1 MRHAIIHGLA
11 QAAVVVAALSAV
23 QAAGAQTLIPVRG
36 AAVVESFAPA
46 AGIPGAV
53 PNYAAYG
60 LNPVQISNG
69 VPMGGVAGP
78 LADASRDVLPFS
90 GATTMTTIMTPS
102 ASAQPVASTVV
113 SRGSTPERVILSK
126 SSMSRMTAASPVTIA
141 RNGAQNGAQSGT
153 GPDPASYTEG
163 AKTFLGEGAGSI
175 TIPASETILI
185 GPTEVVRPSSPRV
198 ADAAVQ
204 SGQPHCRGFALT
216 SEGALIA
223 TGGSGYQAMILGA
236 DCDTLIQ
243 AALEAGHGVIF
254 SASVLFSGS
263 SDAISAQAER
273 ALEMTAIA
281 INASTGRYDIVGY
294 ASQDGSDYVNKQL
307 ALKRAKA
314 AAYFLTQQGVKR
326 AKLDTSGR
334 GGTRMF
340 GSEPAVNRRVVIRRK
355 SS

>member
-11 QAAVVVAALSAV
+11 QAAVVVAAFSAV

-36 AAVVESFAPA
+36 ASVVESFAPA

-60 LNPVQISNG
+60 LNPVQVSNG
-69 VPMGGVAGP
+69 MPVGGVAGP

-90 GATTMTTIMTPS
+90 GATTMTTIMTQS

-113 SRGSTPERVILSK
+113 SRSSTPERVILSK
-126 SSMSRMTAASPVTIA
+126 SSMSRMTATSPVTIA
-141 RNGAQNGAQSGT
+141 PSGAQSGT
-153 GPDPASYTEG
+153 GADPASYTEG

-236 DCDTLIQ
+236 DCNTLIQ

-326 AKLDTSGR
+326 TKLDTSGR

>member
-1 MRHAIIHGLA
+1 MRHAIVHGLA
-11 QAAVVVAALSAV
+11 QAAVVIAAFSAV

-36 AAVVESFAPA
+36 PSVVESFAPA
-46 AGIPGAV
+46 TGIPGAV

-60 LNPVQISNG
+60 LNPVQVSNG
-69 VPMGGVAGP
+69 IPMGGVAGP
-78 LADASRDVLPFS
+78 LADASRDALPF
-90 GATTMTTIMTPS
+90 ATT
-102 ASAQPVASTVV
+102 VA
-113 SRGSTPERVILSK
+113 SRGSSSAPERVILSK
-126 SSMSRMTAASPVTIA
+126 SSLTRMTATPPATIA
-141 RNGAQNGAQSGT
+141 HSGDKSGAQA
-153 GPDPASYTEG
+153 DPASYTEG
-163 AKTFLGEGAGSI
+163 AKTFLDESAGSI

-185 GPTEVVRPSSPRV
+185 GPTEVVRPGSPRV
-198 ADAAVQ
+198 AEAAVQ

-216 SEGALIA
+216 SSGALIA
-223 TGGSGYQAMILGA
+223 TGGSGYDAMILGA
-236 DCDTLIQ
+236 DCDTLIR

-263 SDAISAQAER
+263 SDAISAQAGR

-314 AAYFLTQQGVKR
+314 AAYFLTQQGVQR

-340 GSEPAVNRRVVIRRK
+340 GLEPAVNRRVVIRRK
-355 SS
+355 AS

>member
-36 AAVVESFAPA
+36 ASVVESFAPT

-60 LNPVQISNG
+60 LNPVQVSNG

-78 LADASRDVLPFS
+78 LADASRDVLLFS
-90 GATTMTTIMTPS
+90 SATTMTTIMTPS

-126 SSMSRMTAASPVTIA
+126 SSMSRMTATSPVTIA
-141 RNGAQNGAQSGT
+141 PSGAPSGT
-153 GPDPASYTEG
+153 GADPASYTEG

>member
-1 MRHAIIHGLA
+1 MRHTIIHGLA
-11 QAAVVVAALSAV
+11 QAAVVVAALSAF

-36 AAVVESFAPA
+36 ASGFESFAPA

-60 LNPVQISNG
+60 LNPVQVSNG

-78 LADASRDVLPFS
+78 LADTSRDVLPFT
-90 GATTMTTIMTPS
+90 GATTMTTIMTS
-102 ASAQPVASTVV
+102 SVSAQPVASTVV
-113 SRGSTPERVILSK
+113 SRSSTPERVILSK
-126 SSMSRMTAASPVTIA
+126 SSMSRMTAVSPVSIA
-141 RNGAQNGAQSGT
+141 RNSTKSGA

-198 ADAAVQ
+198 AEAAVL
-204 SGQPHCRGFALT
+204 SGQPHCQGFALT
-216 SEGALIA
+216 SDGALIA
-223 TGGSGYQAMILGA
+223 MGGTGYEAMIVGA
-236 DCDTLIQ
+236 DCDTLIR

-263 SDAISAQAER
+263 SDTISAQAER

-281 INASTGRYDIVGY
+281 INASTGRYDVVGY
-294 ASQDGSDYVNKQL
+294 ASQDGTDYVNKQI

-314 AAYFLTQQGVKR
+314 AAYFLTQSGVRR
-326 AKLDTSGR
+326 AKLDTAGR

-340 GSEPAVNRRVVIRRK
+340 GPEPAVNRRVVIRRK

>member
-11 QAAVVVAALSAV
+11 QAAVVIAAFSAV

-36 AAVVESFAPA
+36 PSVVESFAPA
-46 AGIPGAV
+46 TGIPGAV

-60 LNPVQISNG
+60 LNPVQVSNG
-69 VPMGGVAGP
+69 IPMGGVAGP
-78 LADASRDVLPFS
+78 LADASRDALPF
-90 GATTMTTIMTPS
+90 ATT
-102 ASAQPVASTVV
+102 VA
-113 SRGSTPERVILSK
+113 SRGSSSAPERVILSK
-126 SSMSRMTAASPVTIA
+126 SSLTRMTATPPATSA
-141 RNGAQNGAQSGT
+141 HSGDKSGAQA
-153 GPDPASYTEG
+153 DPASYTEG
-163 AKTFLGEGAGSI
+163 AKTFLDESAGSI

-185 GPTEVVRPSSPRV
+185 GPTEVVRPGSPRV
-198 ADAAVQ
+198 AEAAVQ

-216 SEGALIA
+216 SSGALIA
-223 TGGSGYQAMILGA
+223 TGGSGYDAMILGA
-236 DCDTLIQ
+236 DCDTLIR

-263 SDAISAQAER
+263 SDAISAQAGR

-314 AAYFLTQQGVKR
+314 AAYFLTQQGVQR

-340 GSEPAVNRRVVIRRK
+340 GLEPAVNRRVVIRRK
-355 SS
+355 AS

>member
-1 MRHAIIHGLA
+1 MRHAIINGLA

-36 AAVVESFAPA
+36 ASVVESFAPA

-60 LNPVQISNG
+60 LNPVQVSNG
-69 VPMGGVAGP
+69 MPVGGVAGP

-113 SRGSTPERVILSK
+113 SRSSTPERVILSK
-126 SSMSRMTAASPVTIA
+126 SSMSRMTATSPVTIA
-141 RNGAQNGAQSGT
+141 PSGAQSGT
-153 GPDPASYTEG
+153 GADPASYTEG

>member
-1 MRHAIIHGLA
+1 MKHAIIHGLA

-23 QAAGAQTLIPVRG
+23 HAAGAQTLIPVRG
-36 AAVVESFAPA
+36 TSVVESFAPA

-90 GATTMTTIMTPS
+90 GATTTILTPIMS
-102 ASAQPVASTVV
+102 PSGSAQPVASSVV

-126 SSMSRMTAASPVTIA
+126 SSMARMTAVSPATIA
-141 RNGAQNGAQSGT
+141 QNRAQTGT

-163 AKTFLGEGAGSI
+163 AKTFLGDGAGSI

-216 SEGALIA
+216 SQGALIA
-223 TGGSGYQAMILGA
+223 TGGSGYDAMILGA
-236 DCDTLIQ
+236 DCDTLIR

-294 ASQDGSDYVNKQL
+294 ASHDGSDYVNKQL

-326 AKLDTSGR
+326 AKLGTSGR

>member
-11 QAAVVVAALSAV
+11 QAAVVVAALSAF
-23 QAAGAQTLIPVRG
+23 QAAGAQMLIPVRG
-36 AAVVESFAPA
+36 ASGFESFAPA

-60 LNPVQISNG
+60 LNPVQVNNG

-90 GATTMTTIMTPS
+90 GATTMTTIITPS
-102 ASAQPVASTVV
+102 ANAQPVASTVV
-113 SRGSTPERVILSK
+113 SRSSTPERVILSK
-126 SSMSRMTAASPVTIA
+126 SSMSPTTAVSSMNI
-141 RNGAQNGAQSGT
+141 AQSGT

-198 ADAAVQ
+198 AEAAVL
-204 SGQPHCRGFALT
+204 SGQPHCQGFALT
-216 SEGALIA
+216 SDGALIA
-223 TGGSGYQAMILGA
+223 TGGTGYQAMIIGA
-236 DCDTLIQ
+236 DCETLIR

-263 SDAISAQAER
+263 SDTISAQAER

-281 INASTGRYDIVGY
+281 INASTGRYDVVGY
-294 ASQDGSDYVNKQL
+294 ASLDGTDYVNKQI

-314 AAYFLTQQGVKR
+314 AAYFLTQSGVRR
-326 AKLDTSGR
+326 AKLDTAGR

-340 GSEPAVNRRVVIRRK
+340 GPEPAVNRRVVIRRK

>member
-11 QAAVVVAALSAV
+11 QAAVVIAAFSAV

-36 AAVVESFAPA
+36 PSVVESFAPA
-46 AGIPGAV
+46 TGIPGAV

-60 LNPVQISNG
+60 LNPVQVSNG
-69 VPMGGVAGP
+69 IPMGGVAGP
-78 LADASRDVLPFS
+78 LADASRDALPF
-90 GATTMTTIMTPS
+90 ATT
-102 ASAQPVASTVV
+102 VASR
-113 SRGSTPERVILSK
+113 SSSSAPERVILSK
-126 SSMSRMTAASPVTIA
+126 SSLTRMTATPPATIA
-141 RNGAQNGAQSGT
+141 HSGDKSGAQA
-153 GPDPASYTEG
+153 DPASYTEG
-163 AKTFLGEGAGSI
+163 AKTFLDESSGSI

-185 GPTEVVRPSSPRV
+185 GPTEVVRPGSPRV
-198 ADAAVQ
+198 AEAAVQ

-216 SEGALIA
+216 SSGALIA
-223 TGGSGYQAMILGA
+223 TGGSGYDAMILGA
-236 DCDTLIQ
+236 DCDTLIR

-263 SDAISAQAER
+263 SDAISAQAGR

-314 AAYFLTQQGVKR
+314 AAYFLTQQGVQR

-340 GSEPAVNRRVVIRRK
+340 GLEPAVNRRVVIRRK
-355 SS
+355 AS

>member
-11 QAAVVVAALSAV
+11 QAAFVIAAFSAV

-36 AAVVESFAPA
+36 ASVVESFAPA
-46 AGIPGAV
+46 TGIPGAV
-53 PNYAAYG
+53 PNYASYG
-60 LNPVQISNG
+60 LNPVQVSNG
-69 VPMGGVAGP
+69 IPMGGVAGP
-78 LADASRDVLPFS
+78 LADASRDAMPF
-90 GATTMTTIMTPS
+90 
-102 ASAQPVASTVV
+102 ASTVV
-113 SRGSTPERVILSK
+113 SLSSAPERVILTK
-126 SSMSRMTAASPVTIA
+126 SSLTRRTATPPATIA
-141 RNGAQNGAQSGT
+141 HSGDKSGAQA
-153 GPDPASYTEG
+153 DPASYTEG
-163 AKTFLGEGAGSI
+163 AKTFLDGSAGSI

-185 GPTEVVRPSSPRV
+185 GPTEVVRPGSPRV
-198 ADAAVQ
+198 AEAAVQ
-204 SGQPHCRGFALT
+204 SGQPHCQGFALT
-216 SEGALIA
+216 SSGALIA
-223 TGGSGYQAMILGA
+223 TGGSGYEGMILGA
-236 DCDTLIQ
+236 DCDTLIR

-263 SDAISAQAER
+263 SDVISAQAGR

-314 AAYFLTQQGVKR
+314 AAYFLTQQGVQR

-340 GSEPAVNRRVVIRRK
+340 GLEPAVNRRVVIRRK
-355 SS
+355 AS

>member
-36 AAVVESFAPA
+36 ASVVESFAPA

-60 LNPVQISNG
+60 LNPVQVSNG
-69 VPMGGVAGP
+69 MPVGGVAGP

-113 SRGSTPERVILSK
+113 SRSSTPERVILSK
-126 SSMSRMTAASPVTIA
+126 SSMSRMTATSPVTIA
-141 RNGAQNGAQSGT
+141 PSGAQSGT
-153 GPDPASYTEG
+153 GADPASYTEG

>member
-36 AAVVESFAPA
+36 ASVVESFAPA

-60 LNPVQISNG
+60 LNPVQVSNG
-69 VPMGGVAGP
+69 MPVGGVAGP

-113 SRGSTPERVILSK
+113 GRGSTRERVILSK
-126 SSMSRMTAASPVTIA
+126 SSMSRMTATSPVTIA
-141 RNGAQNGAQSGT
+141 PSGAQSGT
-153 GPDPASYTEG
+153 GADPASYTEG
-163 AKTFLGEGAGSI
+163 AKTFLGEGTGSI

>member
-11 QAAVVVAALSAV
+11 QAAVVIAAFSAV

-36 AAVVESFAPA
+36 PSVVESFAPA
-46 AGIPGAV
+46 TGIPGAV

-60 LNPVQISNG
+60 LNPVQVSNG
-69 VPMGGVAGP
+69 IPMGGVAGP
-78 LADASRDVLPFS
+78 LADASRDALPF
-90 GATTMTTIMTPS
+90 ATT
-102 ASAQPVASTVV
+102 VA
-113 SRGSTPERVILSK
+113 SRGSSSAPERVILSK
-126 SSMSRMTAASPVTIA
+126 SSLTRMTATPPATIA
-141 RNGAQNGAQSGT
+141 HSGDKSGAQA
-153 GPDPASYTEG
+153 DPASYTEG
-163 AKTFLGEGAGSI
+163 AKTFLDESAGSI

-185 GPTEVVRPSSPRV
+185 GPTEVVRPGSPRV
-198 ADAAVQ
+198 AEAAVQ

-216 SEGALIA
+216 SSGALIA
-223 TGGSGYQAMILGA
+223 TGGSGYDAMILGA
-236 DCDTLIQ
+236 DCDTLIR

-263 SDAISAQAER
+263 SDAISAQAGR

-314 AAYFLTQQGVKR
+314 AAYFLTQQGVQR

-340 GSEPAVNRRVVIRRK
+340 GLEPAVNRRVVIRRK
-355 SS
+355 AS

>member
-11 QAAVVVAALSAV
+11 QAAVVIAAFSAV

-36 AAVVESFAPA
+36 PSVVESFAPA
-46 AGIPGAV
+46 TGIPGAV
-53 PNYAAYG
+53 PNYASSG
-60 LNPVQISNG
+60 LNPVQVSNG
-69 VPMGGVAGP
+69 IPMGGVAGP
-78 LADASRDVLPFS
+78 LADASRDALPF
-90 GATTMTTIMTPS
+90 ATM
-102 ASAQPVASTVV
+102 VV
-113 SRGSTPERVILSK
+113 SRSSAPERVILSK
-126 SSMSRMTAASPVTIA
+126 SSLTRMTATPPATIA
-141 RNGAQNGAQSGT
+141 HSGDKSGAQA
-153 GPDPASYTEG
+153 DPASYTEG
-163 AKTFLGEGAGSI
+163 AKTFLDGSAGSI

-185 GPTEVVRPSSPRV
+185 GPTEVVRPGSPRV
-198 ADAAVQ
+198 AEAAVQ
-204 SGQPHCRGFALT
+204 SGQPHCQGFALT
-216 SEGALIA
+216 SSGALIA
-223 TGGSGYQAMILGA
+223 TGGSGYEGMILGA
-236 DCDTLIQ
+236 DCDTLIR

-263 SDAISAQAER
+263 SDVISAQAGL

-314 AAYFLTQQGVKR
+314 AAYFLTQQGVQR

-340 GSEPAVNRRVVIRRK
+340 GLEPAVNRRVVIRRK
-355 SS
+355 AS

>member
-11 QAAVVVAALSAV
+11 QAAVVIAAFSAV

-36 AAVVESFAPA
+36 PSVVESFAPA
-46 AGIPGAV
+46 TGIPGAV

-60 LNPVQISNG
+60 LNPVQVSNG
-69 VPMGGVAGP
+69 IPMGGVAGP
-78 LADASRDVLPFS
+78 LADASRDALPF
-90 GATTMTTIMTPS
+90 ATT
-102 ASAQPVASTVV
+102 VASR
-113 SRGSTPERVILSK
+113 SSSSAPERVILSK
-126 SSMSRMTAASPVTIA
+126 SSLTRMTATPPATIA
-141 RNGAQNGAQSGT
+141 HSGDKSGAQA
-153 GPDPASYTEG
+153 DPASYTEG
-163 AKTFLGEGAGSI
+163 AKTFLDESAGSI

-185 GPTEVVRPSSPRV
+185 GPTEVVRPGSPRV
-198 ADAAVQ
+198 AEAAVQ

-216 SEGALIA
+216 SSGALIA
-223 TGGSGYQAMILGA
+223 TGGSGYDAMILGA
-236 DCDTLIQ
+236 DCDTLIR

-263 SDAISAQAER
+263 SDAISAQAGR

-307 ALKRAKA
+307 SLKRAKA
-314 AAYFLTQQGVKR
+314 AAYFLTQQGVQR

-340 GSEPAVNRRVVIRRK
+340 GLEPAVNRRVVIRRK
-355 SS
+355 AS

>member
-11 QAAVVVAALSAV
+11 QAAVVVAALSAF

-36 AAVVESFAPA
+36 ASVVESFAPA

-53 PNYAAYG
+53 PNYPAYG
-60 LNPVQISNG
+60 LNPVQVSNG

-78 LADASRDVLPFS
+78 LADVSRDVLPLS
-90 GATTMTTIMTPS
+90 GATTMTTIMPPS

-113 SRGSTPERVILSK
+113 SRGNTPERVILSK
-126 SSMSRMTAASPVTIA
+126 SSMSRMTATLPVTIA
-141 RNGAQNGAQSGT
+141 PSGAQSGT
-153 GPDPASYTEG
+153 GADPASYTEG

-216 SEGALIA
+216 SGGALIS

-236 DCDTLIQ
+236 DCDTLIR

-254 SASVLFSGS
+254 SASVLFGGS

-294 ASQDGSDYVNKQL
+294 ASQDGSDYVNKQI

>member
-11 QAAVVVAALSAV
+11 QAAFVIAAFSAV

-36 AAVVESFAPA
+36 ASVVESFAPA
-46 AGIPGAV
+46 TGIPGAV

-60 LNPVQISNG
+60 LNPVQVSNG
-69 VPMGGVAGP
+69 IPMGGVAGP
-78 LADASRDVLPFS
+78 LADASRDALPF
-90 GATTMTTIMTPS
+90 ATT
-102 ASAQPVASTVV
+102 VASR
-113 SRGSTPERVILSK
+113 SSSSAPERVILSK
-126 SSMSRMTAASPVTIA
+126 SSLTRMTATPPATIA
-141 RNGAQNGAQSGT
+141 HSGDKSGAQA
-153 GPDPASYTEG
+153 DPASYTEG
-163 AKTFLGEGAGSI
+163 AKTFLDESAGSI

-185 GPTEVVRPSSPRV
+185 GPTEVVRPGSRRV
-198 ADAAVQ
+198 AEAAVQ

-216 SEGALIA
+216 SSGALIA
-223 TGGSGYQAMILGA
+223 TGGSGYDAMILGA
-236 DCDTLIQ
+236 DCDTLIR

-263 SDAISAQAER
+263 SDAISAQAGR

-314 AAYFLTQQGVKR
+314 AAYFLTQQGVQR

-340 GSEPAVNRRVVIRRK
+340 GLEPAVNRRVVIRRK
-355 SS
+355 AS

>member
-11 QAAVVVAALSAV
+11 QAAVVIAAFSAV

-36 AAVVESFAPA
+36 AFVVESFAPA
-46 AGIPGAV
+46 TGTPGAV

-60 LNPVQISNG
+60 LNPVQVSNG
-69 VPMGGVAGP
+69 IPMGGVAGP
-78 LADASRDVLPFS
+78 LADATQDALPF
-90 GATTMTTIMTPS
+90 ATT
-102 ASAQPVASTVV
+102 VAS
-113 SRGSTPERVILSK
+113 SNSSAPERVILSK
-126 SSMSRMTAASPVTIA
+126 SSLTRMMATPPATIA
-141 RNGAQNGAQSGT
+141 HSDDKSGAQT
-153 GPDPASYTEG
+153 DPASYTEG
-163 AKTFLGEGAGSI
+163 AKTFLDESAGSI
-175 TIPASETILI
+175 TIPTSETILI
-185 GPTEVVRPSSPRV
+185 GPTEVVRPGSPRV
-198 ADAAVQ
+198 AEAAVQ

-216 SEGALIA
+216 SSGALIA
-223 TGGSGYQAMILGA
+223 TGGSGYDAMILGA
-236 DCDTLIQ
+236 DCDTLIR

-263 SDAISAQAER
+263 SDAISAQAGR

-314 AAYFLTQQGVKR
+314 AAYFLTQQGVQR

-340 GSEPAVNRRVVIRRK
+340 GLEPAVNRRVVIRRK
-355 SS
+355 AS

>member
-1 MRHAIIHGLA
+1 MRHAIINGLA

-36 AAVVESFAPA
+36 AFVVESFAPA

-60 LNPVQISNG
+60 LNPVQVSNG
-69 VPMGGVAGP
+69 MPVGGVAGP

-90 GATTMTTIMTPS
+90 GATTMTTIMAPS

-113 SRGSTPERVILSK
+113 GRGSTPERVILSK
-126 SSMSRMTAASPVTIA
+126 SSMSRMTATSPVTIA
-141 RNGAQNGAQSGT
+141 PSGAQSGT
-153 GPDPASYTEG
+153 GADPASYTEG
-163 AKTFLGEGAGSI
+163 AKTFLGEGTGSI

-243 AALEAGHGVIF
+243 AALEAGRDKHGVMRIRKLMGTSMTLSQNAF
-254 SASVLFSGS
+254 QTALRGATPALRPKSV
-263 SDAISAQAER
+263 
-273 ALEMTAIA
+273 
-281 INASTGRYDIVGY
+281 
-294 ASQDGSDYVNKQL
+294 
-307 ALKRAKA
+307 
-314 AAYFLTQQGVKR
+314 
-326 AKLDTSGR
+326 
-334 GGTRMF
+334 
-340 GSEPAVNRRVVIRRK
+340 P
-355 SS
+355 

>member
-11 QAAVVVAALSAV
+11 QAAVVIAAFSAV

-36 AAVVESFAPA
+36 PSVVESFAPA
-46 AGIPGAV
+46 TGIPEAV

-60 LNPVQISNG
+60 LNPVQVSNG
-69 VPMGGVAGP
+69 IPMGGVAGP
-78 LADASRDVLPFS
+78 LADASRDALPF
-90 GATTMTTIMTPS
+90 ATT
-102 ASAQPVASTVV
+102 VASR
-113 SRGSTPERVILSK
+113 SSSSAPERVILSK
-126 SSMSRMTAASPVTIA
+126 SSLTRMTATPPATSA
-141 RNGAQNGAQSGT
+141 HSGDKSGAQA
-153 GPDPASYTEG
+153 DPASYTEG
-163 AKTFLGEGAGSI
+163 AKTFLDESAGSI

-185 GPTEVVRPSSPRV
+185 GPTEVVRPGPPRV
-198 ADAAVQ
+198 AEAAVQ

-216 SEGALIA
+216 SSGALIA
-223 TGGSGYQAMILGA
+223 TGGSGYDAMILGA
-236 DCDTLIQ
+236 DCDTLIR

-263 SDAISAQAER
+263 SDTISAQAGR

-314 AAYFLTQQGVKR
+314 AAYFLTQQGVQR

-340 GSEPAVNRRVVIRRK
+340 GLEPAVNRRVVIRRK
-355 SS
+355 AS

>member
-11 QAAVVVAALSAV
+11 QAAVVIAAFIAV

-36 AAVVESFAPA
+36 PSVVESFAPA
-46 AGIPGAV
+46 TGIPGAV

-60 LNPVQISNG
+60 LNPVQVSNG
-69 VPMGGVAGP
+69 IPMGGVAGP
-78 LADASRDVLPFS
+78 LADASRDALPF
-90 GATTMTTIMTPS
+90 ATT
-102 ASAQPVASTVV
+102 VASR
-113 SRGSTPERVILSK
+113 SSSSAPERVILSK
-126 SSMSRMTAASPVTIA
+126 SSLTRMTATPPATIA
-141 RNGAQNGAQSGT
+141 HSGDKSGAQA
-153 GPDPASYTEG
+153 DPASYTEG
-163 AKTFLGEGAGSI
+163 AKTFLDESAGSI

-185 GPTEVVRPSSPRV
+185 GPTEVVRPGSPRV
-198 ADAAVQ
+198 AEAAVQ

-216 SEGALIA
+216 SSGALIA
-223 TGGSGYQAMILGA
+223 TGGSGYDAMILGA
-236 DCDTLIQ
+236 DCDTLIR

-263 SDAISAQAER
+263 SDAISAQAGR

-314 AAYFLTQQGVKR
+314 AAYFLTQQGVQR

-340 GSEPAVNRRVVIRRK
+340 GLEPAVNRRVVIRRK
-355 SS
+355 AS

>member
-11 QAAVVVAALSAV
+11 QAAVVIAAFSAV

-36 AAVVESFAPA
+36 PSVVESFAPA
-46 AGIPGAV
+46 TGIPGAV

-60 LNPVQISNG
+60 LNPVQVSNG
-69 VPMGGVAGP
+69 IPMGGVAGP
-78 LADASRDVLPFS
+78 LADASRDALPF
-90 GATTMTTIMTPS
+90 ATT
-102 ASAQPVASTVV
+102 VASR
-113 SRGSTPERVILSK
+113 SSSSAPERVILSK
-126 SSMSRMTAASPVTIA
+126 SSLTRMTATPPATIA
-141 RNGAQNGAQSGT
+141 HSGDKSGAQA
-153 GPDPASYTEG
+153 DPASYTEG
-163 AKTFLGEGAGSI
+163 AKTFLDESAGSI

-185 GPTEVVRPSSPRV
+185 GPTEVVRPGSPRV
-198 ADAAVQ
+198 AEAAVQ

-216 SEGALIA
+216 SSGALIA
-223 TGGSGYQAMILGA
+223 TGGSGYDAMILGA
-236 DCDTLIQ
+236 DCDTLIR

-263 SDAISAQAER
+263 SDAISAQAGR

-314 AAYFLTQQGVKR
+314 AAYFLTQQGVQR

-340 GSEPAVNRRVVIRRK
+340 GLEPAVNRRVVIRRK
-355 SS
+355 AS